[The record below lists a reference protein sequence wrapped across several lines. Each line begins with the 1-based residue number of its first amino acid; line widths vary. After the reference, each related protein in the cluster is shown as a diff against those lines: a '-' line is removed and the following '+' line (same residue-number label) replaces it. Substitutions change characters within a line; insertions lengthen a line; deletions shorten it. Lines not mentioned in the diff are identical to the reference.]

1 MYLPA
6 LVKRMRAMRR
16 VNIVWVKSIAKERAP
31 KRAPKAVSRF
41 REYHRRVQSHAN
53 LRMIFQIAIHR
64 STITVR
70 RPTRVAIE
78 AKMY

>member
-1 MYLPA
+1 MHLLA

-41 REYHRRVQSHAN
+41 RVS
-53 LRMIFQIAIHR
+53 
-64 STITVR
+64 S
-70 RPTRVAIE
+70 PD
-78 AKMY
+78 AKSREFTNDFPQRH